1 MCAMLFVIAA
11 TIGIYA
17 LDQIITN
24 CDQQENCLSVY
35 GILVSKFHVFFTN
48 ILLILSAVLI
58 VLMYAFAAYLY
69 YINARIHKT
78 MFLNHKKPSDYC
90 VLLSGVDHEKVN
102 GQSILNKFNDY
113 QIVDILYT
121 HKI

>member
-1 MCAMLFVIAA
+1 MLFIIAA

-24 CDQQENCLSVY
+24 CKLQENCLTIY

-48 ILLILSAVLI
+48 ILLIISAVLI
-58 VLMYAFAAYLY
+58 VLMYAFAGYLY
-69 YINARIHKT
+69 YINARIHKA

-90 VLLSGVDHEKVN
+90 VLLSGVNHEKVN
-102 GQSILNKFNDY
+102 GQSILNKFSDY